1 MKKEPRSDERFVTR
15 CAIADNILRYSFRL
29 DRPDLSK
36 RPKKEDALID
46 WAVKEAYAMFE
57 PLELF
62 FLDTIDTIPPQ
73 SMHILTTSPALPLTC
88 PLSSR
93 ALARPAIILWD
104 TTNTLNT
111 MEMIPLTSFH
121 VFIIIKSPF
130 LSIFIT

>member
-57 PLELF
+57 PLVGDRIAKPFGVGCL
-62 FLDTIDTIPPQ
+62 PP
-73 SMHILTTSPALPLTC
+73 LYCLLYTSP
-88 PLSSR
+88 
-93 ALARPAIILWD
+93 
-104 TTNTLNT
+104 
-111 MEMIPLTSFH
+111 
-121 VFIIIKSPF
+121 SPRDC
-130 LSIFIT
+130 S